1 MTLKELYDLIGGDY
15 DQAMKVLR
23 LEKLI
28 DKHIRK
34 FPQNAVFSEL
44 SDAGEKMDGNR
55 IFESAH
61 AVKGIC
67 SNLGLTGVAALAAEV
82 CDEFRPERERTLSD
96 EQIRRKIRE
105 IGVLFDKASDGIRRY
120 END

>member
-82 CDEFRPERERTLSD
+82 CDEFRPERERALSD

-105 IGVLFDKASDGIRRY
+105 IGVLFDKASEGIRRY

>member
-105 IGVLFDKASDGIRRY
+105 IGVLFDKASEGIRRY

>member
-1 MTLKELYDLIGGDY
+1 MTLKELYDLKGGDY

-105 IGVLFDKASDGIRRY
+105 IGVLFDKASEGIRRY